1 MSYKNIKVADLRKEI
16 KSIEGAR
23 AKLVDRIQQAALA
36 CVWHAHKHGDVT
48 LAIELCVSV
57 GKGMKHESLRLWME
71 KFGPMVAKKE
81 SILSYSKGKVLEG
94 ADLDTVMAA
103 AEAMQWHEFETEKKA
118 EAFSFDALV
127 AAMLRKLDNA
137 VKEGY
142 EVSDEDAKIIAALR
156 ERKPAPAQPKAEA
169 ANVGG

>member
-36 CVWHAHKHGDVT
+36 CVYHAHKHGDVT

-94 ADLDTVMAA
+94 VDLDSMMAA

-118 EAFSFDALV
+118 EAFSLDSLV
-127 AAMLRKLDNA
+127 ASLLRKLDNA

-142 EVSDEDAKIIAALR
+142 EVNEEDAKIIAALR
-156 ERKPAPAQPKAEA
+156 ERKPSDAKAA
-169 ANVGG
+169 TKAGA